1 MTQSSKTNELQEAIE
16 KIAGHSF
23 DTITVLAYNSK
34 DGSSLKAAKGE
45 KAALALL
52 IAEEFKRVPG
62 LENMVKNAQKLMNGQ
77 LPDDL
82 VKKLFEALGGDDN
95 D

>member
-16 KIAGHSF
+16 KITGHSF

-34 DGSSLKAAKGE
+34 DGASLKAGKGE
-45 KAALALL
+45 TAALALL
-52 IAEEFKRVPG
+52 IAQEFEEAPQ
-62 LENMVKNAQKLMNGQ
+62 LESMVHDAQELMKGKL
-77 LPDDL
+77 PEDL
-82 VKKLFEALGGDDN
+82 VKKLFEMLGGNDN